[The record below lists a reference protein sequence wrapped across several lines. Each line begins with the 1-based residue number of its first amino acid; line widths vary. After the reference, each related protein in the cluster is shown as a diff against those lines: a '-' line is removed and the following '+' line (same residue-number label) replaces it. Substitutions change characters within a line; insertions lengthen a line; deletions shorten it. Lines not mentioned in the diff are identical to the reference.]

1 MKAHPAATELLASV
15 SRFLRYDVLPSLTG
29 SLAFNLKVSLN
40 ALELVGREIQQQ
52 RDADQKEHGRL
63 VKLLDRN
70 AELETLRNELCDK
83 VASGAITLNET
94 ALRDHLRATAIDRL
108 AIDQPSYSA
117 YLAAMATSG
126 DGAGKKNPSGE

>member
-94 ALRDHLRATAIDRL
+94 AL
-108 AIDQPSYSA
+108 IDQPSYSA